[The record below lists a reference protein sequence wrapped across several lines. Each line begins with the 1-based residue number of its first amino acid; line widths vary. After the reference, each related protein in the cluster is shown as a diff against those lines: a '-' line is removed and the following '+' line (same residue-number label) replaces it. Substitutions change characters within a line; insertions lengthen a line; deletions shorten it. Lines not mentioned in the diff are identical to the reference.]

1 MRKRLKIVLAI
12 LAAVCVLGVG
22 YATVSNRLLTING
35 TASATTSDNN
45 FVVKIQTD
53 PTVNDGYDGQ
63 VQTNVAADQQSA
75 TLNVSQFTTTGD
87 SATVVYTIQN
97 ASLEL
102 SANVSVSITNSNEEY
117 FTITATPSIN
127 STTELVKSGTMTVTV
142 VVSLKKTPT
151 TDVSATFTITVDAT
165 PVPAS

>member
-45 FVVKIQTD
+45 FVVKIQTN
-53 PTVNDGYDGQ
+53 PAVNPGYDGQ
-63 VQTNVAADQQSA
+63 VQTSVAPDQQSA
-75 TLNVSQFTTTGD
+75 TLTVSQFTTTGD

-102 SANVSVSITNSNEEY
+102 SANVDVDIENSNTEY
-117 FTITATPSIN
+117 FNITATPSIDS
-127 STTELVKSGTMTVTV
+127 STALLKDGTMTVTV

-151 TDVSATFTITVDAT
+151 ADVSATFTITVDAT
-165 PVPAS
+165 PVPAA